1 MTIFS
6 PALSPLYTT
15 TPPATDMFGV
25 WVRYICF
32 SVKYTLYPMSVAFFQ
47 SMYFC
52 CSLASLTMGPVMDT
66 DLVHL
71 GTLLCIW
78 YCEVMDPV
86 IGVSTAGAPCF
97 PTFLVVT
104 LLPEA
109 AVTRLLLDPIAT
121 YVTTFGLG
129 PFYSRGNKQT
139 KLGLREA
146 AETSQCWTAPGQ
158 VCQLLYFAAENL

>member
-1 MTIFS
+1 
-6 PALSPLYTT
+6 
-15 TPPATDMFGV
+15 
-25 WVRYICF
+25 
-32 SVKYTLYPMSVAFFQ
+32 
-47 SMYFC
+47 
-52 CSLASLTMGPVMDT
+52 MGPVMDT

-109 AVTRLLLDPIAT
+109 AVTRLLLDLRMLLH
-121 YVTTFGLG
+121 LG
-129 PFYSRGNKQT
+129 WAHFIPEETNKQNW
-139 KLGLREA
+139 G
-146 AETSQCWTAPGQ
+146 
-158 VCQLLYFAAENL
+158 

>member
-1 MTIFS
+1 M
-6 PALSPLYTT
+6 PLC
-15 TPPATDMFGV
+15 

-71 GTLLCIW
+71 GTLLCMW

-86 IGVSTAGAPCF
+86 IAVSTAGAPCVL
-97 PTFLVVT
+97 TFLVVT
-104 LLPEA
+104 LLPEV
-109 AVTRLLLDPIAT
+109 AVTRLLPNPLAMYVFYIRAGPIL
-121 YVTTFGLG
+121 FQ
-129 PFYSRGNKQT
+129 RKQT
-139 KLGLREA
+139 NKTGA
-146 AETSQCWTAPGQ
+146 T
-158 VCQLLYFAAENL
+158 